1 MEFNKKLKWGRLVWC
16 LFLFI
21 YFFHFFKNLFLSSLS
36 QNFLIPIIFFI
47 TLSYWMIIEYYFS
60 SPFFQSGIV
69 EYHQGLR
76 IIYSLYFYPF
86 LIFNGVDYCY
96 SSFSQ
101 IEFLKPG
108 INIFGLIIFF
118 IGTFLRIITLFIA
131 LISSLKELPKRII
144 YRKISQP
151 RYLATLIQLIS
162 IPFTFSSFLGFLL
175 LPLGILIII
184 YEAKYENKILIKYYN
199 KESRIFLLI
208 PKLI

>member
-1 MEFNKKLKWGRLVWC
+1 MEFNKKLKWGRLIWC
-16 LFLFI
+16 LFLLI

-36 QNFLIPIIFFI
+36 QNYLIPIIFFI

-69 EYHQGLR
+69 EYHQILR

-86 LIFNGVDYCY
+86 LILNGVDYCY
-96 SSFSQ
+96 SNFSQ
-101 IEFLKPG
+101 LEFLKGG
-108 INIFGLIIFF
+108 INVFGLIIFF

-131 LISSLKELPKRII
+131 LITPLKELPKKLI
-144 YRKISQP
+144 YKKISQP

-162 IPFTFSSFLGFLL
+162 IPFTFSSLLGFLL

-184 YEAKYENKILIKYYN
+184 YQAKYENKELVKYYSGQ
-199 KESRIFLLI
+199 KVFLLI
-208 PKLI
+208 PKII